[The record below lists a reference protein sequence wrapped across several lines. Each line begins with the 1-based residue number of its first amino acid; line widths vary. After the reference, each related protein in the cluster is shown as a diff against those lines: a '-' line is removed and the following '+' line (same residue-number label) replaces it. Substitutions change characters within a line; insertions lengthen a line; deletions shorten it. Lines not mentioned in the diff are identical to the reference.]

1 MSTQSIFD
9 TGPAINQ
16 TMEVVY
22 RILENQSAR
31 IGLALLIPI
40 FTLTI
45 LAPVIAPFDPNQTH
59 AADAFAGPS
68 ATYPFGTDNYGR
80 DLLSRTLY
88 GGRTSLLMGFSS
100 IGLALLLG
108 VPAGVTAG
116 FYGGKV
122 DEVMMRALDIL
133 MSFPT
138 LLLALMVLAALGSN
152 VINAILAVGF
162 VYSPRIARVVRGS
175 TLSVKNEE
183 FIEAAKA
190 RGESGPYIMV
200 KEILPNVA
208 APIVVEGSIRI
219 GFAIIIAASLSFL
232 GLGAQPPTP
241 DWGLM
246 ISQSRNLLYDTVWYL
261 IWPSLFLGSTV
272 MGLNLLGDGLRDVL
286 DPQTV
291 EE

>member
-1 MSTQSIFD
+1 M
-9 TGPAINQ
+9 
-16 TMEVVY
+16 
-22 RILENQSAR
+22 
-31 IGLALLIPI
+31 
-40 FTLTI
+40 
-45 LAPVIAPFDPNQTH
+45 
-59 AADAFAGPS
+59 
-68 ATYPFGTDNYGR
+68 
-80 DLLSRTLY
+80 
-88 GGRTSLLMGFSS
+88 MGFAS
-100 IGLALLLG
+100 IGLALSLG
-108 VPAGVTAG
+108 VPAGLAAG

-122 DEVMMRALDIL
+122 DEVMMRTLDIL

-138 LLLALMVLAALGSN
+138 LLLALMVLTALGSN
-152 VINAILAVGF
+152 VVNAILAVGF

-183 FIEAAKA
+183 FIEGAKA

-219 GFAIIIAASLSFL
+219 GYAIIVAASLSFL

-261 IWPSLFLGSTV
+261 VWPSLFLGSTV